1 MVERHSHTTEFR
13 DQTAS
18 LSLELDAFGAP
29 KWNLPHSPET
39 QGYLPYQEAL
49 ETIRKHYAL
58 DPENPTTPLA
68 QDLRLALLARLNPSQ
83 TGNLAVHFYSAI
95 GTQLDHHHGIDAFLD
110 IVKDGHLVKTITLDA
125 TLNPQKQT
133 TGHKADVI
141 VGDLSALRSEEW
153 WRMIDRILT
162 QMSL

>member
-1 MVERHSHTTEFR
+1 MVERHSHITEFR

-29 KWNLPHSPET
+29 KWKQPHSPET

-49 ETIRKHYAL
+49 KTVRENYDL
-58 DPENPTTPLA
+58 NPENPTAPFA
-68 QDLRLALLARLNPSQ
+68 RDLLLALLARLNLSQ
-83 TGNLAVHFYSAI
+83 KRTTSAHFYSAI
-95 GTQLDHHHGIDAFLD
+95 GTGLDHHHGIDAFID
-110 IVKDGHLVKTITLDA
+110 IIKSGTIVKTITFDA

-141 VGDLSALRSEEW
+141 VGDLPEIGGEQW
-153 WRMIDRILT
+153 WRMIDGILT
-162 QMSL
+162 EVSF